1 MALVVPVRE
10 DSLKRANL
18 NEDIIE
24 MPSYTKFMIID
35 DEGSDIYE
43 NDDATIWLSNGLVL
57 FGKVNRISY
66 ISIEI
71 ITNGQQEKLYIP
83 YRIISRIL
91 KDF

>member
-1 MALVVPVRE
+1 MAFVVPVRE
-10 DSLKRANL
+10 DLLIPVNL
-18 NEDIIE
+18 NEDVIE
-24 MPSYTKFMIID
+24 KPKDTKFMIVD

-91 KDF
+91 KNF